1 MDRTRFTACLALLAM
16 LAAAP
21 EGGAQAAKPD
31 DWAAL
36 IGRYAADPVGTRDE
50 VLLRARD
57 GVDGQ
62 GIDVLLVVADANFRR
77 GKLSDAERYFEKM
90 VDESPKTPPGSLLVS
105 YARLGLGM
113 IAVRKG
119 DLPAAR
125 AAFATASEI
134 SSGGLDRARWLA
146 NVAEAQT
153 AAAMGDTDEAIMMLE
168 DLEQAAPDES
178 APPGVIEA
186 VQFARGSALMEA
198 GEFAEAAAVF
208 DAIAASG
215 GEGADDARYAAA
227 RARLGAGEIDAAR
240 NALAELVAA
249 CPRDAGPSERAS
261 SRIRDLEPYGILR
274 KWIDN
279 YRDLPF
285 GAFEKRGTLYA
296 LGGCDLARTT
306 LARIEADGGWRPPP
320 REALPVAA
328 EDEPE
333 ADEPEAADDTKAA
346 PPLPTETDEPDS
358 PWPVVGALGALG
370 AAVLLAFAWL
380 RRRR

>member
-1 MDRTRFTACLALLAM
+1 MTRIGLAACLVLAT
-16 LAAAP
+16 LAAAH
-21 EGGAQAAKPD
+21 EAGAQSATKTD

-36 IGRYAADPVGTRDE
+36 TEKYAADPVGTRDE
-50 VLLRARD
+50 VVLRARD
-57 GVDGQ
+57 GVDGA
-62 GIDVLLVVADANFRR
+62 GIDVLLVVADAHLRR
-77 GKLSDAERYFEKM
+77 GKLSDAERYFEQI
-90 VDESPKTPPGSLLVS
+90 VEESPKTPPGSLLVS
-105 YARLGLGM
+105 YAHLGLGV
-113 IAVRKG
+113 IAVREG

-178 APPGVIEA
+178 APPGVVEA
-186 VQFARGSALMEA
+186 IQLAHGSVLMAA

-208 DAIAASG
+208 DAIAANG

-240 NALAELVAA
+240 NALAELVAT

-261 SRIRDLEPYGILR
+261 SRVRDLEPYGILR

-279 YRDLPF
+279 YRELPF
-285 GAFEKRGTLYA
+285 GAFENRGTLYS
-296 LGGCDLARTT
+296 LGGCDLARST

-328 EDEPE
+328 EDEIE
-333 ADEPEAADDTKAA
+333 ADEPEAAAGAKAA

-358 PWPVVGALGALG
+358 PWPVVGALGVLG
-370 AAVLLAFAWL
+370 AVVLAAFVLL
-380 RRRR
+380 RRR